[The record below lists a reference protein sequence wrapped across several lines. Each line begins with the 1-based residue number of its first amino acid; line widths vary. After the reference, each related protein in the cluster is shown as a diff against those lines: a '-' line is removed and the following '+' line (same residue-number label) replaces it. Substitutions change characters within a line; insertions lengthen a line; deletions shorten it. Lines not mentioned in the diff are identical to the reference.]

1 MYFLLQESSMRRA
14 LLASSLFVSHC
25 SASTSA
31 QFFPFATLSNSCL
44 PLAFIPAPLLNQ
56 RVPLQTAL
64 ASLLS
69 KSTSS
74 SISAIRLAAD
84 GRDPMKG
91 RGHDQNEK
99 CGMGRIRFWEGETR
113 GRANAMVEAEE
124 TSWAE
129 RVRVVLGRGEGE
141 VRRAR
146 WS

>member
-1 MYFLLQESSMRRA
+1 
-14 LLASSLFVSHC
+14 
-25 SASTSA
+25 
-31 QFFPFATLSNSCL
+31 
-44 PLAFIPAPLLNQ
+44 
-56 RVPLQTAL
+56 
-64 ASLLS
+64 
-69 KSTSS
+69 
-74 SISAIRLAAD
+74 
-84 GRDPMKG
+84 MKG